1 MNTISNETIEKP
13 EENPETQDMVEA
25 LAITL
30 DEGIIPQDGQTA
42 DEPES
47 GAPRN
52 EEANR
57 NEGLSLPAGVT
68 PEPQDPEHMDLTK
81 VTEHKEWVYA
91 YIKVSDDEGHLL
103 NDLPLE
109 TEVKALC
116 AELDEIDLD
125 LEEDPDFWVSKIKDV
140 TTRYA
145 SQINFAESISTGSVT
160 KYRIR
165 MGKLLIRLKYLVKK
179 KRKQSWV
186 QWFKENYDQRHFR
199 SVQDYMGIAE
209 IPNVIRYAVFGKE
222 RLLEIIRQLGD
233 KSGADPIGDFLSK
246 NGIDF
251 NPETELDPVEL
262 RIKTDV
268 AIGMRKLAKERLGE
282 VSISKVEA
290 LVRAGMEIE
299 TKHIMD
305 LKAIKKIRGDLNAR
319 MDQIIGSGGKVQS
332 VVTPEGK
339 AKNFRKTVDK
349 FISLSVDALLDGD
362 YLREVDLV
370 LWRQLKAKIEELEPK
385 VSLVTKPGR

>member
-1 MNTISNETIEKP
+1 MDSNIIETIEKQ
-13 EENPETQDMVEA
+13 EESLGNQDEVEA
-25 LAITL
+25 LAAVLDGEITSQDDHPVVEPDSEPSQDKDQKGT
-30 DEGIIPQDGQTA
+30 DESA
-42 DEPES
+42 
-47 GAPRN
+47 
-52 EEANR
+52 
-57 NEGLSLPAGVT
+57 LPPGVT

-125 LEEDPDFWVSKIKDV
+125 LEEDPDFWVRKIKDV

-165 MGKLLIRLKYLVKK
+165 MGMLLIRLKYLVKK

-305 LKAIKKIRGDLNAR
+305 LKAIKKIRGDLKSR
-319 MDQIIGSGGKVQS
+319 MDQIIAAGGKVET

-339 AKNFRKTVDK
+339 AKSFRKTVDK
-349 FISLSVDALLDGD
+349 FISLSVDALLDGA

-385 VSLVTKPGR
+385 VSLVTKPSR